1 MGMQC
6 VWCYQGAGLLCLCA
20 AHGWCQHCVTLVLPV
35 SLKKQKKLFFSA
47 VGVACSSV
55 CNFPGSAYHVL
66 LFRRAF
72 SQGAWW
78 WCVVPVPGSCTMPPA
93 HREIKE
99 LQRRKHLLVLIA
111 HGERC
116 FQASWLLCGEEE
128 AHMAW
133 LGLSVNVCIVKGV
146 LELRGRG
153 RRVEVQIFCCWR
165 IFKPFPFASGRKTDL
180 SKSLGCAVV
189 LLRWLFWKSK
199 CKLHPQTLESLS
211 GVVPVVLQHAFCS
224 SAEHCVQECHAVPW
238 ECPARRAGVPAL
250 ASRQS
255 PRGSEQRG
263 ELQRHASAQGK
274 GFC

>member
-1 MGMQC
+1 M
-6 VWCYQGAGLLCLCA
+6 
-20 AHGWCQHCVTLVLPV
+20 
-35 SLKKQKKLFFSA
+35 
-47 VGVACSSV
+47 
-55 CNFPGSAYHVL
+55 
-66 LFRRAF
+66 
-72 SQGAWW
+72 
-78 WCVVPVPGSCTMPPA
+78 VPVPGSCTMPPA

-133 LGLSVNVCIVKGV
+133 LGLSVNVRIVKGV